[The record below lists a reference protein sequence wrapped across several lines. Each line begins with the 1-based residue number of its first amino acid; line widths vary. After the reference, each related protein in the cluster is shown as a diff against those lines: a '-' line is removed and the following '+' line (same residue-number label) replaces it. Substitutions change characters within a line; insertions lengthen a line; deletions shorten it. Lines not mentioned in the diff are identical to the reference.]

1 MDEELRGIP
10 SFQGTNSKMK
20 DYLQELKK
28 QVDYGGEVDSN
39 DINEDGDE
47 DDEFVDPEEFN
58 FLMNMME
65 SEIEGMGS
73 SSGPF
78 SQILQQMGLSL
89 GHPVDHKK

>member
-1 MDEELRGIP
+1 MDEELRGIS
-10 SFQGTNSKMK
+10 SFQGTNTKMK

-28 QVDYGGEVDSN
+28 QVDQGDEVEDEE
-39 DINEDGDE
+39 NEDGDDE
-47 DDEFVDPEEFN
+47 DYVDPEEFN

-65 SEIEGMGS
+65 SEIEGKGS

-89 GHPVDHKK
+89 GHPVDHRK